1 MIWWYEKCK
10 HPTIHPGKFLAAFSN
25 GSLRFMAGLYI
36 FWFYHLGSWSFF
48 YLKWKTEQE
57 RGEWEPKW
65 KSHMP
70 TGNQMSQTAEKLHKS
85 KNSRRR
91 AEGKQKTQ
99 RGRNLQQQ
107 NRSGQ
112 VFLWLPVK
120 LSWENSLAGFRNW
133 LGQFSCPNQTKLSA
147 RGK

>member
-1 MIWWYEKCK
+1 MGAKMKITHCQQVIRCHRQRRNRTK
-10 HPTIHPGKFLAAFSN
+10 A
-25 GSLRFMAGLYI
+25 R
-36 FWFYHLGSWSFF
+36 
-48 YLKWKTEQE
+48 
-57 RGEWEPKW
+57 
-65 KSHMP
+65 
-70 TGNQMSQTAEKLHKS
+70 TAED
-85 KNSRRR
+85 

-107 NRSGQ
+107 NRSGR
-112 VFLWLPVK
+112 LPVK